1 MCLARFQVMLL
12 VVHTPY
18 VRGKGLGTQLKRQ
31 AQAKW
36 VWFWLLSLIAF
47 MLYQN
52 LWLSFSLVLTV
63 GLGYYLMRRLMLQ
76 RINGWTGD
84 TAGASIEVTELLV
97 LLVMAMAVSM
107 G

>member
-1 MCLARFQVMLL
+1 MLL

-18 VRGKGLGTQLKRQ
+18 VRGKGLGTELKNQ

-36 VWFWLLSLIAF
+36 VWFWFASLVVF

-52 LWLSFSLVLTV
+52 IWLSLTMLLTV
-63 GLGYYLMRRLMLQ
+63 GLGCVLMRGLMMQ
-76 RINGWTGD
+76 RIDGWTGD

-97 LLVMAMAVSM
+97 LLVISMSISMAL
-107 G
+107 